1 MRGQP
6 ARRLCQDEQLGAAG
20 VAHLLHRASREPHPR
35 AADQEAQGA
44 LPARDLVRVRV
55 RVRVR
60 VSPNPNPNPDPDPD
74 PDPNPNQARC
84 RQAARSF
91 WYDWRAKLESASS
104 RSLSGAMAGLE
115 KDLGACLQQAEE
127 LEQLRTRLASSV
139 ETAESRVGRIP
150 TPTLTPAP
158 TLTPT
163 PTLTSTLAL
172 IVTLTPSPRR
182 CPSAWPSRGGT

>member
-44 LPARDLVRVRV
+44 PA

-60 VSPNPNPNPDPDPD
+60 VSPNPNPDPDPDPD

-104 RSLSGAMAGLE
+104 RSLSGAMTGLE

-127 LEQLRTRLASSV
+127 LEQLRARLASSV
-139 ETAESRVGRIP
+139 ETAESRVGL
-150 TPTLTPAP
+150 TLPQP
-158 TLTPT
+158 
-163 PTLTSTLAL
+163 
-172 IVTLTPSPRR
+172 
-182 CPSAWPSRGGT
+182 